1 MVALCFVRISLK
13 STPSNPCFSC
23 PPHRLPTAPPTL
35 HHHHHLRFGVSPRC
49 MSPHLKTP
57 RRAFHADCGF
67 ECVCVCVE
75 TLITTH
81 PSASPH
87 THTHT
92 LVHTESIGV
101 QSGKGLSV
109 MLREWPLLK
118 QINRHW
124 HVPPPTKRKQLKA
137 IDSVPGSFHEYACVL
152 DLPLEK

>member
-1 MVALCFVRISLK
+1 MQTVVLSV
-13 STPSNPCFSC
+13 
-23 PPHRLPTAPPTL
+23 
-35 HHHHHLRFGVSPRC
+35 
-49 MSPHLKTP
+49 
-57 RRAFHADCGF
+57 
-67 ECVCVCVE
+67 CVCVCGNPNHH
-75 TLITTH
+75 TPISLSTY
-81 PSASPH
+81 